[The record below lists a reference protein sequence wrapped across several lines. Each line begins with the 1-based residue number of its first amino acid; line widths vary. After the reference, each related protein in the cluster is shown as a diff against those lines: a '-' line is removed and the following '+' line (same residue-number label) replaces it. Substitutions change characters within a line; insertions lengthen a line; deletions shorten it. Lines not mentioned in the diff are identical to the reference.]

1 VKETVGTTGLSLNEP
16 LAFELGSPGRKG
28 CSLPAGPADAPP
40 ASEILP
46 AHLMRDDIEGFPEL
60 SEAEVA
66 RHFTRLSQWNFGVD
80 SGTYPLGS
88 CTMKYNPK
96 INEEIAALA
105 GFRDLHPYQPV
116 DLVQGSLALMAALEA
131 DLAEVSGMDSVTLQ
145 PSAGAQGELTGMMII
160 RAWHASRG
168 SERTRILI
176 PDTAHGTNPA
186 SSALCGY
193 EVVQIPSGED
203 GILTPE
209 AVAAAMDDQ
218 VAAIML
224 TNPNTLG
231 IFEAHIDAIAE
242 IVHARGGLVYCDGA
256 NLNAVMGTFR
266 PGDAGSDLIQFNL
279 HKTFSTPHGGGGP
292 GSGPL
297 GVKAALAPFLPI
309 PVIERD
315 GDRYRLDFDRPD
327 SIGRLRSFYG
337 NFAILVRAYTYIKSM
352 GAEGL
357 GLASRMA
364 VLNANYIRA
373 QLKGR
378 YHLPFETPSLHECI
392 FSDRNQRLHGVHT
405 MDIAKRLID
414 YGFHP
419 PTVYFPLVV
428 PGAIMIEPTETE
440 SLTSL
445 DRFIEAMIAI
455 ADEAEADPDQVLEA
469 PTRTRVTR
477 LDEVKAA
484 RKPRLRWLPDGD

>member
-1 VKETVGTTGLSLNEP
+1 MKETVGTTGLALNEP
-16 LAFELGSPGRKG
+16 LVFELGSPGRRG
-28 CSLPAGPADAPP
+28 CSIPDGPADAPP
-40 ASEILP
+40 VEEAIP
-46 AHLMRDDIEGFPEL
+46 ANLLRDDVEGFPEL
-60 SEAEVA
+60 SEADVA

-96 INEEIAALA
+96 INEEIASLP
-105 GFRDLHPYQPV
+105 GFRDLHPCQPGE
-116 DLVQGSLALMAALEA
+116 LVQGALELMAVLEEG
-131 DLAEVSGMDSVTLQ
+131 LAEISGMDRVTLQ
-145 PSAGAQGELTGMMII
+145 PSAGAQGELTGMMVT
-160 RAWHASRG
+160 RAYHASRG
-168 SERTRILI
+168 SERGKILI

-193 EVVQIPSGED
+193 EVVQIPTGDD
-203 GILTPE
+203 GMVSPG
-209 AVAAAMDDQ
+209 AVEAAMDDH
-218 VAAIML
+218 VAALML

-231 IFEAHIDAIAE
+231 IFEAHIGAIAE
-242 IVHARGGLVYCDGA
+242 IVHNRGGLVYCDGA

-297 GVKAALAPFLPI
+297 GVKAVLAPFLPV
-309 PVIERD
+309 PVVERE
-315 GDRYRLDFDRPD
+315 GDQYRLDYDRPE
-327 SIGRLRSFYG
+327 SIGRLHSFYG
-337 NFAILVRAYTYIKSM
+337 NFAIAVRAYTYIRSM

-373 QLKGR
+373 RLSGR
-378 YHLPFETPSLHECI
+378 YHLPFATPSLHECV
-392 FSDRNQRLHGVHT
+392 FSDRIQRHHGVHT
-405 MDIAKRLID
+405 IDIAKRLID

-419 PTVYFPLVV
+419 PTIYFPLVV
-428 PGAIMIEPTETE
+428 SGAIMIEPTETE
-440 SLTSL
+440 SLESI
-445 DRFIEAMIAI
+445 DRFVDAMIAI
-455 ADEAEADPDQVLEA
+455 ADEAETDPDQVLRA
-469 PTRTRVTR
+469 PTLTRVKR

-484 RKPRLRWLPDGD
+484 RKPRLRWLPG